1 MSGAFG
7 LLTPQERRRAILL
20 VLGIILVGVFELAGL
35 SSIMIVVALIMNPQV
50 IETHTIISRLLEYLP
65 AATVEQVI
73 LCSLISSATLLVIV
87 AVANLKLSHA
97 FEKFGVDIQ
106 ARMGLRLMRGVLE
119 VPYEWHLSK
128 NKAEL
133 VRFFH
138 SDISRWGRDFVL
150 RILLLSQHVVGILM
164 PVILLIILSPSGG
177 IVGLLVVGTI
187 GYGVMYWV
195 RPKLKASAAKSHDA
209 TKEFVRF
216 SDYMVS
222 AVRDLKLGCLESQFA
237 GKFSTQFER
246 SAQASATMNFWRNL
260 QSSSPLVVGQLLLL
274 LLAAYLWQ
282 SNLSQGE
289 IVAQLALVVVVAL
302 RIIPAFN
309 RFWGLYSSLW
319 NVIPWVEG
327 VVKAH
332 QDLPVNSPDESG
344 TEAITVA
351 ADWAEFSLEAV
362 SYQYPTAKIPAVAGI
377 SLVFRRGK
385 SYGIIGCSGAGKS
398 TLLDIIVCLYR
409 PGEGAVRADGENLN
423 QSSIA
428 SWRQQ
433 IGYVA
438 QSPQI
443 MDGEIW
449 ENVAL
454 GKEWDEVDEA
464 QLTRALAMAN
474 LTSYVQGLSEGWHT
488 RVGYQGIAMSGGQ
501 RQRLAIARALY
512 LKPTLLILDEAT
524 SNLDGIAEVE
534 IQNTLSHLEGE
545 ITLII
550 VAHRISTIQECG
562 EIILLE
568 SGSVKDQGEFAELRK
583 RHPGFFSPSGAL
595 AQDSGE
601 HED

>member
-1 MSGAFG
+1 
-7 LLTPQERRRAILL
+7 LLTHPERRRATIM
-20 VLGIILVGVFELAGL
+20 VLGIFLVGVLEFAAL
-35 SSIMIVVALIMNPQV
+35 SSIMAVVMVITDPQVMETNKAIAGLLRFFPGVSEGQVVLYAVISSAALLIVVA
-50 IETHTIISRLLEYLP
+50 
-65 AATVEQVI
+65 AF
-73 LCSLISSATLLVIV
+73 
-87 AVANLKLSHA
+87 NLKISHA
-97 FEKFGVDIQ
+97 CEQFGVSIQ
-106 ARMGLRLMRGVLE
+106 ARMGHQLMKGVLE

-128 NKAEL
+128 NKSEL
-133 VRFFH
+133 VRFFY
-138 SDISRWGRDFVL
+138 SDISRWGKDFIM
-150 RILLLSQHVVGILM
+150 RTLLLSQHAVGMVVPL
-164 PVILLIILSPSGG
+164 ILLIVMSPLGG
-177 IVGLLVVGTI
+177 VVGVLVVAAI
-187 GYGVMYWV
+187 GYGMMSMV
-195 RPKLKASAAKSHDA
+195 RPRLVSAAAQSKDA
-209 TKEFVRF
+209 TKAFVRF
-216 SDYMVS
+216 SDYTV
-222 AVRDLKLGCLESQFA
+222 AGVRDLKLACLEANFA
-237 GKFSTQFER
+237 RRFSIQFER
-246 SAQASATMNFWRNL
+246 SAQALASSVFWRNVQANSVL
-260 QSSSPLVVGQLLLL
+260 LAGQLLLL
-274 LLAAYLWQ
+274 ALAAYLWQ
-282 SNLSQGE
+282 SNLSQGQ
-289 IVAQLALVVVVAL
+289 VSAQLALVVVVTF
-302 RIIPAFN
+302 RVVPAFN

-327 VVKAH
+327 VVKTH
-332 QDLPVNSPDESG
+332 QELAVNLPDEPG
-344 TEAITVA
+344 PDAITVA
-351 ADWAEFSLEAV
+351 ADWEELSLEAV

-377 SLVFRRGK
+377 SLTFRRGG

-409 PGEGAVRADGENLN
+409 PGEGAVRVDGEDLN

-474 LTSYVQGLSEGWHT
+474 LISYVQGLSEGWHT

-568 SGSVKDQGEFAELRK
+568 SGSVKDQGDFAELRK
-583 RHPGFFSPSGAL
+583 RHPDFFSPSGAL